1 MTVSNRLSPLMGAL
15 KYSHEGTFDER
26 WYTVLRRFINLD
38 GDIMADEEWRLKPI
52 DCCFWCDKPLI
63 LVKGTPCTNSL
74 GATHEFITVCGG
86 RDG

>member
-1 MTVSNRLSPLMGAL
+1 MGTL

-38 GDIMADEEWRLKPI
+38 GDIMADEEWRVKPI

-63 LVKGTPCTNSL
+63 LVKGTPCPYSL
-74 GATHEFITVCGG
+74 GTTHEFITVCGG